1 MRAEQ
6 SVSAPR
12 RNQLAVS
19 TAFRGPSSDPNLPRM
34 PEGVIM
40 TSQSTGHPRDVGF
53 IGSLAS
59 KAMKSGTA

>member
-19 TAFRGPSSDPNLPRM
+19 TAFRGPSSDPTLPRM

-40 TSQSTGHPRDVGF
+40 TSQAPSIRGMSV
-53 IGSLAS
+53 S
-59 KAMKSGTA
+59 

>member
-19 TAFRGPSSDPNLPRM
+19 AAFQGPEGDSALPRM
-34 PEGVIM
+34 AGGVIM
-40 TSQSTGHPRDVGF
+40 TSQPPN
-53 IGSLAS
+53 IGGISV
-59 KAMKSGTA
+59 